1 MQGQIHGIVGTVYG
15 LYTINTV
22 RTVIPNRNVIISQ
35 LFLCIMTNQS

>member
-22 RTVIPNRNVIISQ
+22 RTVI
-35 LFLCIMTNQS
+35 LCITRIGM